1 MEDTPAH
8 VAQPVSAAWDTL
20 AAAGPRLRPCD
31 ASALAPTT
39 PCSDVSL
46 LLHGQPADALP
57 AVCRLST
64 LRRLSR
70 CSSWASQEMPRWM
83 PSAFGRSGRPTL
95 TTGTRP
101 ACSSALRAMSQVCVC
116 VHCIG
121 ASTVS
126 TWQYPSR
133 GCLLVACV
141 MSCRCHE
148 RTQAALLQLDGPCA
162 ADCHT
167 LEIRGMEC

>member
-1 MEDTPAH
+1 MADTPAH
-8 VAQPVSAAWDTL
+8 VAQPVSAARDTL
-20 AAAGPRLRPCD
+20 AAAGPRVRPCD
-31 ASALAPTT
+31 ASALAPTS
-39 PCSDVSL
+39 PYLMSV
-46 LLHGQPADALP
+46 LHGQPADALP
-57 AVCRLST
+57 AVCRLLT
-64 LRRLSR
+64 LRRRSR
-70 CSSWASQEMPRWM
+70 CSSWASQETPRWM
-83 PSAFGRSGRPTL
+83 PSVCGRSGRPML

-121 ASTVS
+121 AGTVA
-126 TWQYPSR
+126 TRQYPSR
-133 GCLLVACV
+133 CCLLVACV

-162 ADCHT
+162 DCHT